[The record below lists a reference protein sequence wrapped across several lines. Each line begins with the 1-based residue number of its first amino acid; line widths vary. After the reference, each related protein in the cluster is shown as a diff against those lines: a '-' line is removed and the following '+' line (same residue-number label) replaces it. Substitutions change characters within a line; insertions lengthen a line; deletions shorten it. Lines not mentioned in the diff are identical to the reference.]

1 MRLDNA
7 NRSTL
12 AAASA
17 VAALV
22 AACGPTAPAARP
34 GTPPGKTAPAAA
46 AAPRDPHESHL
57 EDLRQL
63 TFGGENAE
71 AYWSSDGTELIMQ
84 STHPP
89 YACDQIFR
97 MDALRPGADYEL
109 VSTGKGR
116 TTCSYFFPGDKRV
129 LFASTHAASAECPPV
144 PDHSHGYVWPIYDTY
159 DIYSAK
165 PDGSELK
172 PLIASPGYDAEATIC
187 PKDGSIIFTSTR
199 DGDIDLYR
207 ADADG
212 SHVVRLTDAPGYD
225 GGAFFSADC
234 KQIVW
239 RASRPQGKDLEEFRA
254 LLKQNLVKP
263 GKLELYVAN
272 ADGSEAR
279 QITYLGAASFAPY
292 FFPSGKRVIFSSNYG
307 DPKGREFDLWAV
319 NTDGTGL
326 ERITYS
332 PGFDGFPIFSPD
344 GKRLAFSSN
353 RHQQHEGDTDVYVAA
368 WKDGDGSSAGLPPTG
383 ADRTMADVRWLAD
396 DAREGRGVGT
406 AGLDASADWLAHKMS
421 ELGAT
426 APESGWKQA
435 FQVITGA
442 RLVPEKTSLTIDG
455 KAVDATAFVPLG
467 YSLSGEAKGEVV
479 AANFGVTAREQGW
492 DDYKNLNVKG
502 KIVVVRR
509 FAPDGEKFKDD
520 ALSRRYGDLH
530 FKAWNAR
537 EHGAAAL
544 IVVDVPVG
552 AAKPAEDAPLPRLSA
567 DGQGG
572 DAGIPVI
579 VVKRAAGALL
589 FSGKHQIDV
598 RVGLEQEKKPAYNII
613 GKIEATAPNK
623 LPGAI
628 VIGAHYDHLGMGG
641 AGSLAPDVTA
651 VHNGADDNASGT
663 ATLLEVGRIL
673 AAHKAELQRDVY
685 LVAFS
690 GEEIG
695 VLGSAY
701 FVAHPPPG
709 LVIADLAGMINMD
722 MVGRLRMNRL
732 TVLGGESASEWPE
745 LVSAACSARRVD
757 CTVNGSGYGPS
768 DHTPFYAAKVPVLH
782 FFSGAHE
789 DYHKPSDDAALINAA
804 GMGQIALVVSDVAMA
819 LAAHAARLT
828 YKATDAPP
836 PEGDRRSYGAS
847 LGTVPDYSGLPAGK
861 TGVLLAAVRPGSAAE
876 KAGMARGDILIAIGT
891 HEIRTIEDFMYVLRN
906 AKPGDKSTVTVERAG
921 KKVTL
926 DVTFGESTRR

>member
-7 NRSTL
+7 SITIL
-12 AAASA
+12 AAAGA
-17 VAALV
+17 TLF
-22 AACGPTAPAARP
+22 AACTPAAARP
-34 GTPPGKTAPAAA
+34 GSPPGAAA
-46 AAPRDPHESHL
+46 RSEAPGPPRDPHESHL

-84 STHPP
+84 STHDP
-89 YACDQIFR
+89 YKCDQIFR
-97 MDALRPGADYEL
+97 MDALEAGADYQL

-116 TTCSYFFPGDKRV
+116 TTCSYFFPGDQRV
-129 LFASTHAASAECPPV
+129 LFASTHAAGPECPPV
-144 PDHSHGYVWPIYDTY
+144 PDHSHGYVWPIYDSY

-172 PLIASPGYDAEATIC
+172 PLIAAPGYDAEATVC
-187 PKDGSIIFTSTR
+187 AKDGSIVFTSTR

-212 SHVVRLTDAPGYD
+212 SHVVRLTDTPGYD

-254 LLKQNLVKP
+254 LLKQGLVKP
-263 GKLELYVAN
+263 GKLELYVGN

-279 QITYLGAASFAPY
+279 QITYLDAASFAPF
-292 FFPSGKRVIFSSNYG
+292 FFPSGKRIIFSSNYG

-332 PGFDGFPIFSPD
+332 AGFDGFPIFSPD

-353 RHQQHEGDTDVYVAA
+353 RNQKHEGDTDVYIATWNDAPAA
-368 WKDGDGSSAGLPPTG
+368 TAAAAPTG
-383 ADRTMADVRWLAD
+383 ADRTMADVAWLAD
-396 DAREGRGVGT
+396 DAREGRGIGT
-406 AGLDASADWLAHKMS
+406 AGLDASADWLAHKLA

-426 APESGWKQA
+426 APESGWKQP
-435 FQVITGA
+435 FDVVTGA
-442 RLVPEKTSLTIDG
+442 RLVPEATSLTIDG
-455 KAVDATAFVPLG
+455 KPVEAAAFVPLG
-467 YSLSGEAKGEVV
+467 YSLTGVAEGEVV
-479 AANFGVTAREQGW
+479 AASFGVTAPEAGR
-492 DDYKNLNVKG
+492 DDYKKLNVKG

-520 ALSRRYGDLH
+520 KLSRRYGDLH

-537 EHGAAAL
+537 EHGAKAL

-552 AAKPAEDAPLPRLSA
+552 AGKPAADAPLPRLNV

-579 VVKRAAGALL
+579 VVTRAAGAKLM
-589 FSGKHQIDV
+589 SGKHQAV
-598 RVGLEQEKKPAYNII
+598 VKVGLQQEKKPAYNII
-613 GKIEATAPNK
+613 GKIEATGPGK
-623 LPGAI
+623 LPGVI
-628 VIGAHYDHLGMGG
+628 VIGAHYDHLGMGQV
-641 AGSLAPDVTA
+641 GSLAPDVQA
-651 VHNGADDNASGT
+651 VHNGADDNASGV
-663 ATLLEVGRIL
+663 AALLEVGRTL
-673 AAHKAELQRDVY
+673 VARRAELKRDVW

-690 GEEIG
+690 GEELG

-701 FVAHPPPG
+701 FVSHPPKG
-709 LVIADLAGMINMD
+709 LAIADVVAMLNMD

-732 TVLGGESASEWPE
+732 TVLGGESADEWPA
-745 LVSAACSARRVD
+745 LVSGACAARRVE

-782 FFSGAHE
+782 FFSGAHA
-789 DYHKPSDDAALINAA
+789 DYHRPTDDAALINAA
-804 GMGQIALVVSDVAMA
+804 GMGQVALVVADVALA
-819 LAAHAARLT
+819 TAAHDARLT
-828 YKATDAPP
+828 LKSTDAPP
-836 PEGDRRSYGAS
+836 PDGDRRSYGAS
-847 LGTVPDYSGLPAGK
+847 LGTVPDYSGPPAGK
-861 TGVLLAAVRPGSAAE
+861 SGVLLSAVRPGSAAE
-876 KAGMARGDILIAIGT
+876 KAGMKRGDLLVGIGD
-891 HEIRTIEDFMYVLRN
+891 HEIRTIEDFMYVLQG
-906 AKPGDKSTVTVERAG
+906 AKPGQKSSVTVEREG